1 MVGME
6 LDRERIPSA
15 YLLLEMSAPLDA
27 TLSTVK
33 QHADDVLEEAKDLY
47 AEEKNAQLVVETS
60 EK

>member
-27 TLSTVK
+27 TLSPLISFQPLQTPQK
-33 QHADDVLEEAKDLY
+33 FR
-47 AEEKNAQLVVETS
+47 
-60 EK
+60 